1 MAIIT
6 LISDM
11 GTRDHYVAAVKG
23 AIHTQLENAV
33 IVDISH
39 SIAPFN
45 NMHTAFVLRNAW
57 HEFPK
62 GTIHII
68 GVNPEADGQTPHV
81 VAFYRGHYFI
91 GADNGIFSLLF
102 DGKPDDLIEITLKL
116 DTDHLTFP
124 TKNIFVKA
132 ACHLARGGILGA
144 LGHKYSALREQLNV
158 RPTVMDGAIKGEVI
172 HVDHYGNVVTNITRD
187 LFTSVVKHREFLITV
202 GRSRHDITKIH
213 KTYSDVPL
221 GDRVAFFGD
230 SGYLEIA
237 LNKGVTGA
245 GGGAAQL
252 LGLYVTSAIRVELD
266 PVPTSRTPAHT

>member
-6 LISDM
+6 LTSDM

-23 AIHTQLENAV
+23 AIHTQLANAV

-39 SIAPFN
+39 NIAPFN
-45 NMHTAFVLRNAW
+45 NMHAAFVLRNAW
-57 HEFPK
+57 PEFPK

-68 GVNPEADGQTPHV
+68 GVNPEADSQTPHV
-81 VAFYRGHYFI
+81 VAFYQGHYFI

-102 DGKPDDLIEITLKL
+102 DGKPDELFELTLKL

-144 LGHKYSALREQLNV
+144 LGRKLVAVREQTHV
-158 RPTVMDGAIKGEVI
+158 QAAAMDGTIKGHVI
-172 HVDHYGNVVTNITRD
+172 HVDHYGNLVTNITKK
-187 LFTSVVKHREFLITV
+187 LFTSVVKHRKFRITI
-202 GRSRHDITKIH
+202 GRSMHDIHTIH
-213 KTYSDVPL
+213 KTYSDVPQ
-221 GDRVAFFGD
+221 GERVAFFGD

-237 LNKGVTGA
+237 VNKGATGA

-252 LGLYVTSAIRVELD
+252 LGLQVTSVVRLELD
-266 PVPTSRTPAHT
+266 PVPSRNPALT

>member
-6 LISDM
+6 LTSDM

-23 AIHTQLENAV
+23 AILSQLPDAV

-45 NMHTAFVLRNAW
+45 NMHAAFVLRNAW
-57 HEFPK
+57 PEFPR

-68 GVNPEADGQTPHV
+68 GVNPEADGHTAHV
-81 VAFYRGHYFI
+81 AVRHGGHFFI

-102 DGKPDDLIEITLKL
+102 NGKPEAVYELTLKL
-116 DTDHLTFP
+116 DTDHLAFP

-132 ACHLARGGILGA
+132 ACHLGRGGTLEVLGREMPA
-144 LGHKYSALREQLNV
+144 VREQIHV
-158 RPTVMDGAIKGEVI
+158 QPVVMEDTIKGEVVHI
-172 HVDHYGNVVTNITRD
+172 DHYGNVVTNITRA
-187 LFTSVVKHREFLITV
+187 LFTSVVKHRDFRISF
-202 GRSRHDITKIH
+202 GRPMHDIRQVH
-213 KTYSDVPL
+213 KTYSDVPH
-221 GDRVAFFGD
+221 GERVAFFGD

-237 LNKGVTGA
+237 INKGVTGA

-252 LGLYVTSAIRVELD
+252 LGLRVTDAVRLELE
-266 PVPTSRTPAHT
+266 PVARTVARA

>member
-39 SIAPFN
+39 NIAPFN

-81 VAFYRGHYFI
+81 VALYRGHYFI

-102 DGKPDDLIEITLKL
+102 DGKPDELIEITLKL

-132 ACHLARGGILGA
+132 ACHLARGGIIGA
-144 LGHKYSALREQLNV
+144 LGHKYAALREQVNV

-187 LFTSVVKHREFLITV
+187 LFTSVVKHRDFLITV

-252 LGLYVTSAIRVELD
+252 LGLNVTSAVRVELD
-266 PVPTSRTPAHT
+266 PVPSRTPAHT

>member
-23 AIHTQLENAV
+23 AIHTQLEKAV

-45 NMHTAFVLRNAW
+45 NMHAAFVLRNAW
-57 HEFPK
+57 PEFPK

-102 DGKPDDLIEITLKL
+102 DGKPDELFELTLKL
-116 DTDHLTFP
+116 DTDHLAFP

-144 LGHKYSALREQLNV
+144 LGRKLPSLREQTNV
-158 RPTVMDGAIKGEVI
+158 RPVIMDGTIKGEVI
-172 HVDHYGNVVTNITRD
+172 HVDHYGNVVTNITKE
-187 LFTSVVKHREFLITV
+187 LFTSVVKHREFRISV
-202 GRSRHDITKIH
+202 GRSMYDFNKIH
-213 KTYSDVPL
+213 KTYSDVPP
-221 GDRVAFFGD
+221 GERVAFFGD

-237 LNKGVTGA
+237 INKGVTGG
-245 GGGAAQL
+245 GGGASQL
-252 LGLYVTSAIRVELD
+252 LGLNVTSAVRLELD
-266 PVPTSRTPAHT
+266 PVLSRTPAHT

>member
-6 LISDM
+6 LTSDM

-23 AIHTQLENAV
+23 AIHVQYPEAV

-45 NMHTAFVLRNAW
+45 SMHAAFVLRNAW
-57 HEFPK
+57 PEFPK
-62 GTIHII
+62 GTVHII

-81 VAFYRGHYFI
+81 VVRHHGHYFI

-102 DGKPDDLIEITLKL
+102 DNKPEEVFELTLKL
-116 DTDHLTFP
+116 DTDHLAFP

-132 ACHLARGGILGA
+132 ACHIARGGTVEVLGRKLA
-144 LGHKYSALREQLNV
+144 SVQEQV
-158 RPTVMDGAIKGEVI
+158 SIRPVVVEGTIKGEVI
-172 HVDHYGNVVTNITRD
+172 HIDHYGNVVTNITKA
-187 LFTSVVKHREFLITV
+187 LFTSVVKHHNFKISF
-202 GRSRHDITKIH
+202 GRAMHDIRQVH
-213 KTYSDVPL
+213 KTYSDVPQ
-221 GDRVAFFGD
+221 GERVAFFGD

-237 LNKGVTGA
+237 LNKAATGA

-252 LGLYVTSAIRVELD
+252 LGLHVTDVVRLEVE
-266 PVPTSRTPAHT
+266 PVARTVARA

>member
-23 AIHTQLENAV
+23 AIHSQLKDAT

-39 SIAPFN
+39 AIAPFN
-45 NMHTAFVLRNAW
+45 NMHAAFVLRNAW
-57 HEFPK
+57 PEFPE

-81 VAFYRGHYFI
+81 AARYRGHYFI

-102 DGKPDDLIEITLKL
+102 DGKPDELVELTIKL
-116 DTDHLTFP
+116 DTDHLAFP

-132 ACHLARGGILGA
+132 ACHLARGGIAGA
-144 LGHKYSALREQLNV
+144 LGRKLQGVREQINV
-158 RPTVMDGAIKGEVI
+158 RPVVMDDTIKGEVI
-172 HVDHYGNVVTNITRD
+172 HVDHYGNLVTNITKE
-187 LFTSVVKHREFLITV
+187 LFTSVVRHRGFRLSF
-202 GRSRHDITKIH
+202 GRSMNDITKIH
-213 KTYSDVPL
+213 KTYSDVPP
-221 GDRVAFFGD
+221 GERVAFFGD
-230 SGYLEIA
+230 SGYLEVA
-237 LNKGVTGA
+237 VNKGVMGA

-252 LGLYVTSAIRVELD
+252 LGLNVTSAVRLELD
-266 PVPTSRTPAHT
+266 PVTERPAVRT

>member
-6 LISDM
+6 LTSDM

-23 AIHTQLENAV
+23 AILSQFNEAV

-45 NMHTAFVLRNAW
+45 NMNAAFVLRNAW
-57 HEFPK
+57 PEFPK

-81 VAFYRGHYFI
+81 VLRHGGHYFI

-102 DGKPDDLIEITLKL
+102 DGKPMEIFELTMKL
-116 DTDHLTFP
+116 DTDHLAFP

-132 ACHLARGGILGA
+132 AIHLAKGGTAEVLGR
-144 LGHKYSALREQLNV
+144 KVNTVREQINV
-158 RPTVMDGAIKGEVI
+158 RPVVMDNTIKGEVI
-172 HVDHYGNVVTNITRD
+172 HIDHYGNVITNITKE
-187 LFTSVVKHREFLITV
+187 LFSNVVKHRGFRISF
-202 GRSRHDITKIH
+202 GRPMHDIRQIH
-213 KTYSDVPL
+213 KTYSDVPH
-221 GDRVAFFGD
+221 GERVAFFGD
-230 SGYLEIA
+230 SGFLEIA
-237 LNKGVTGA
+237 MNKGVTGA

-252 LGLYVTSAIRVELD
+252 LGLHITDTVRLELEA
-266 PVPTSRTPAHT
+266 VPARTVTPA

>member
-23 AIHTQLENAV
+23 AIFTQYPEAV

-45 NMHTAFVLRNAW
+45 NMHAAFVLRNAW

-62 GTIHII
+62 GTVHII

-81 VAFYRGHYFI
+81 VVRHSGHYFI

-102 DGKPDDLIEITLKL
+102 DSKPEEVYELTLKL
-116 DTDHLTFP
+116 DTDHLAFP

-132 ACHLARGGILGA
+132 ACHIARGGIVEVLGR
-144 LGHKYSALREQLNV
+144 KVNSLREQLNV
-158 RPTVMDGAIKGEVI
+158 RPVVMDETIKGEVI
-172 HVDHYGNVVTNITRD
+172 HIDHYGNVVTNITKT
-187 LFTSVVKHREFLITV
+187 LFSSVVKHHNFKISF
-202 GRSRHDITKIH
+202 GRPMHDIRQGH
-213 KTYSDVPL
+213 VV
-221 GDRVAFFGD
+221 R
-230 SGYLEIA
+230 
-237 LNKGVTGA
+237 
-245 GGGAAQL
+245 
-252 LGLYVTSAIRVELD
+252 
-266 PVPTSRTPAHT
+266 

>member
-23 AIHTQLENAV
+23 AIHTQLEGAT

-39 SIAPFN
+39 AIAPFN
-45 NMHTAFVLRNAW
+45 NMHASFVLRNAW
-57 HEFPK
+57 PEFPK

-68 GVNPEADGQTPHV
+68 GVNPEANGQSPHV
-81 VAFYRGHYFI
+81 VALYRGHYFI

-102 DGKPDDLIEITLKL
+102 DGKPEELVEITIKL
-116 DTDHLTFP
+116 DTDHLAFP

-132 ACHLARGGILGA
+132 ACHLARGGIAGA
-144 LGHKYSALREQLNV
+144 LGRKLTAVKEQIHLRPVVLED
-158 RPTVMDGAIKGEVI
+158 TIKGEVI
-172 HVDHYGNVVTNITRD
+172 HVDHYGNLVTNITKE
-187 LFTSVVKHREFLITV
+187 LFSNVVKHREFRISF
-202 GRSRHDITKIH
+202 GRAMNDITKIH
-213 KTYSDVPL
+213 KTYSDVPT
-221 GDRVAFFGD
+221 GERVAFFGD

-237 LNKGVTGA
+237 VNKGVVGA

-252 LGLYVTSAIRVELD
+252 LGLNVTSAVRLELE
-266 PVPTSRTPAHT
+266 PVQTRTPVRT